1 MKNDFVK
8 KAVELSKKSFEEGK
22 FPAGAVI
29 VKGGKLVGTETSSAY
44 PHQHLHAET
53 KLIDKTMA
61 EVDDQL
67 DGYELYT
74 SLAPCLMCLGK
85 IYWSGIKK
93 VYYVLEREDVDIKMS
108 YEGSH
113 DFEDIAKKLNRK
125 IEFIQDKIYFDEAKR
140 VYDEWEKIIKKQNE
154 E

>member
-1 MKNDFVK
+1 MNKNFLK
-8 KAVELSKKSFEEGK
+8 KAIELSKDSLEQGK

-29 VKGGKLVGTETSSAY
+29 VKGNKIVGIETSSAY

-53 KLIDKTMA
+53 KLIDKVMA
-61 EVDDQL
+61 ETNQQL
-67 DGYELYT
+67 EEYELYT

-93 VYYVLEREDVDIKMS
+93 VYYVLSREDVDLKLS

-113 DFEDIAKKLNRK
+113 DFEGIVKKLNRK
-125 IEFIQDKIYFDEAKR
+125 IEFTQDKTYFDEALEIYNK
-140 VYDEWEKIIKKQNE
+140 WEVK
-154 E
+154 

>member
-1 MKNDFVK
+1 MKNNFLE

-22 FPAGAVI
+22 FPAGAVM
-29 VKGGKLVGTETSSAY
+29 VKRHELVGYETSSAY

-61 EVDDQL
+61 EINDQL
-67 DGYELYT
+67 NNYELYT

-85 IYWSGIKK
+85 IYWSGIRK
-93 VYYVLEREDVDIKMS
+93 VYYVLGRDDVDENLS

-113 DFEDIAKKLNRK
+113 DFKDILKRLNRE
-125 IEFIQDKIYFDEAKR
+125 IELIQDKTYFDKALKI
-140 VYDEWEKIIKKQNE
+140 YKSWEKNIK
-154 E
+154 